1 MLKEH
6 TSFFSIDDMW
16 DLNLPVLRTW
26 SAPAPSRGRPSQPS
40 SGAERGR
47 LWGRHPANDCL
58 ELPGG
63 MYCLTFQQKCQLSS
77 GKSPSPA
84 EKGTPPRPWCRPL
97 GIAVRACLAI
107 PSSSWRRK
115 QRKNRAVVM
124 QEYDGQY
131 CHVFLKKWDDA
142 TMKMFLCL
150 YSTPDDSL
158 SLQDVKLPKIN

>member
-84 EKGTPPRPWCRPL
+84 RREHHRGL
-97 GIAVRACLAI
+97 GVGHLA
-107 PSSSWRRK
+107 
-115 QRKNRAVVM
+115 
-124 QEYDGQY
+124 
-131 CHVFLKKWDDA
+131 
-142 TMKMFLCL
+142 
-150 YSTPDDSL
+150 
-158 SLQDVKLPKIN
+158 LQLELAWPFQVHRGEGSRGKTEQ